1 MARKAIER
9 CRGRTRHGHPK
20 RVARLALTDASPSI
34 GLAIVDGL
42 PWLQSL
48 FGKVWLPIEV
58 RDQVL
63 RRPVARGQ
71 AAVQAGLDAGWL
83 AVWQGASAN
92 MHLPHLDEGQA
103 ACIRIALAQ
112 GEQAL
117 LLIDERAGRAVALED
132 GIRVA
137 GTATVIGIARQRGW
151 NPSVRAAFAT
161 LHSSDFRI
169 SADVIRAVLARVG
182 EA

>member
-1 MARKAIER
+1 MMARKAIER

-42 PWLQSL
+42 PWLQAL
-48 FGKVWLPIEV
+48 FGKVWLPIQV

-83 AVWQGASAN
+83 AEWQGASALT
-92 MHLPHLDEGQA
+92 HLPHLDEGQA
-103 ACIRIALAQ
+103 HCIRIALALT
-112 GEQAL
+112 GT
-117 LLIDERAGRAVALED
+117 VAD
-132 GIRVA
+132 
-137 GTATVIGIARQRGW
+137 
-151 NPSVRAAFAT
+151 
-161 LHSSDFRI
+161 
-169 SADVIRAVLARVG
+169 
-182 EA
+182 